1 MLLFLLICRVW
12 VITARSYSNVVSRKC
27 KGRIGS
33 LPSRRCAYT
42 FPISPQRPIKCLIFC
57 GVIPGGTLEMNTI
70 PGVWAFFFFL
80 VFITDEPSDSWE
92 DKAGLEV
99 EVEAVALT
107 CFSIWEPV
115 SSTSDSLSR
124 NRLFEDLEGVVM
136 FEIELCPRFLI
147 LSYDLKMN
155 IAGISTFD
163 VFSKT
168 FHAEAA
174 DMAGGHASELKSIGS
189 ERSLDNSPTLDRRF
203 QSLPRHQ
210 IYGYRSG

>member
-1 MLLFLLICRVW
+1 
-12 VITARSYSNVVSRKC
+12 
-27 KGRIGS
+27 
-33 LPSRRCAYT
+33 
-42 FPISPQRPIKCLIFC
+42 
-57 GVIPGGTLEMNTI
+57 
-70 PGVWAFFFFL
+70 
-80 VFITDEPSDSWE
+80 
-92 DKAGLEV
+92 
-99 EVEAVALT
+99 
-107 CFSIWEPV
+107 
-115 SSTSDSLSR
+115 
-124 NRLFEDLEGVVM
+124 M